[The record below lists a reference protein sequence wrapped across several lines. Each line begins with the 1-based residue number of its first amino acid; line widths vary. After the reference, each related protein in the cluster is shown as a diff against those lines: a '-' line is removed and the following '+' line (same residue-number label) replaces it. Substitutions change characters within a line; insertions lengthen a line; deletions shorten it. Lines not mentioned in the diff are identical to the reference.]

1 MNKSYDLFG
10 NEIIEKETKKKEWSG
25 NARSMFVC
33 NGDSSH
39 ATEDREEN
47 DFYAT
52 EPRAVEE
59 LLEREQFS
67 KTILEPCV
75 GKGHIANV
83 LIRGGV
89 QLYRKRYCG

>member
-1 MNKSYDLFG
+1 MNG
-10 NEIIEKETKKKEWSG
+10 NEKLKTKISKKSCFEITKEKKEWTG

-39 ATEDREEN
+39 STENREEN

-52 EPRAVEE
+52 EPRAVKE
-59 LLEREQFS
+59 LLERESFS
-67 KTILEPCV
+67 ETILEPCV

-83 LIRGGV
+83 LIGGGINV
-89 QLYRKRYCG
+89 

>member
-1 MNKSYDLFG
+1 MNKNYDLFG
-10 NEIIEKETKKKEWSG
+10 NEINDEKSKNRDWSG
-25 NARSMFVC
+25 NTKAMFVC

-39 ATEDREEN
+39 AKENREEN

-59 LLEREQFS
+59 LLERESFS

-83 LIRGGV
+83 LIKRGV
-89 QLYRKRYCG
+89 RLYK